1 MQRPA
6 RPRKNAAIPSPAG
19 SNSLWLRV
27 GILIDG
33 TGRTPLADSHVVYDK
48 SSILFVGSGRDTPPP
63 HVLNPGQTQPDFDL
77 PNYTLLPGLIEAH
90 THLFLEGGE
99 LNAAKRSA
107 RLTRSREE
115 LLNAA
120 ILRIEK
126 LLLLGIIGVRD
137 AGDKIGI
144 GLSLSSLCT
153 SGKSP
158 LMPFVDSPGA
168 AIYHRGHYGS
178 FMGDPL
184 EEYISPRKCV
194 LSRIGDGAERI
205 KLIASD
211 IIDFKAGG
219 VTKDPQMS
227 ADEIAA
233 FVAAAAEFGKQTFA
247 HASGEKGI
255 ENVVEGRI
263 GSVEHGYF
271 IRDDQLARMRD
282 RQIAWVPT
290 FSPLE
295 QQIKHSEKIGW
306 DDRTTSTM
314 RRILDEHAASLLT
327 AHALG
332 VPIAAGSDSG
342 AIGVRHGLGLL
353 EEMELMEGAGLSSID
368 VINTATGISSDRLSF
383 KEKFGKIAPGYRS
396 RFILTEHSPLDGV
409 SHLRRE
415 KFLVYDSVV
424 IKCGEEPDTAGL

>member
-1 MQRPA
+1 MQKPA
-6 RPRKNAAIPSPAG
+6 RPKKNAAIPPPTG
-19 SNSLWLRV
+19 SKPIWLRV
-27 GILIDG
+27 GILLDG
-33 TGRTPLADSHVVYDK
+33 IGQKPLVDAHVVYDK

-63 HVLNPGQTQPDFDL
+63 QVLNPGQTQPDFDL

-90 THLFLEGGE
+90 AHLFLEGGE

-107 RLTRSREE
+107 RLTRSRDE

-120 ILRIEK
+120 ILRMEK

-137 AGDKIGI
+137 AGDKLGI

-153 SGKSP
+153 SGESS

-178 FMGDPL
+178 FMGDPI
-184 EEYISPRKCV
+184 EAYVSPRECV
-194 LSRIGDGAERI
+194 LSRLKAGAGRI

-211 IIDFKAGG
+211 VIDFKSGG
-219 VTKDPQMS
+219 VTHDPQMS
-227 ADEIAA
+227 SVEIAA
-233 FVAAAAEFGKQTFA
+233 FVAAAAELGLKTFA

-255 ENVVEGRI
+255 ENAVEGRI

-271 IRDDQLARMRD
+271 IREDQLARMRD

-295 QQIKHSEKIGW
+295 KQIDHAGRIGW
-306 DDRTTSTM
+306 DDKTTFTM
-314 RRILDEHAASLLT
+314 RRILDEHAASLLR

-332 VPIAAGSDSG
+332 VPIAVGSDSG

-368 VINTATGISSDRLSF
+368 VINAVTGKSSDRLLF

-415 KFLVYDSVV
+415 KFLVYDSAV
-424 IKCGEEPDTAGL
+424 IECSEEPDVSGL